1 MAYERTLYLLVENE
15 YEEIRRH
22 NQEDL
27 AARRAAV
34 YQAVPEIETIDQ
46 EIQSAGLSIISLAV
60 SAPADIQQ
68 RLSALREHQ
77 KALQT
82 RRQSLLIENG
92 FAADE
97 LSMRYM
103 CERCQ
108 DTGTVVDKPCE
119 CYRRRLVMKAFE
131 KSNLSQ
137 QLRNQSFKTFDL
149 SLYSQETDP
158 QYGISPYTAMQ
169 NILSVCSEFIN
180 DFDRTEKNLLFWGE
194 SGLGKTFLST
204 CIAKELIKKGYSVI
218 YETTYQI
225 VSLLE
230 DYKFKRS
237 DDLSGLKAQTERL
250 YDSDLLILDDLG
262 AEFSTSYT
270 NAALFDILN
279 SRLISNKKTIINTNL
294 GMKDLAERYSE
305 RVISRIFGS
314 YQTLQFIGEDL
325 RLKTS
330 VNRYKQE
337 EQ

>member
-1 MAYERTLYLLVENE
+1 MAYERSLYQAVETE
-15 YEEIRRH
+15 YEELRRH

-27 AARRAAV
+27 DNRRHAV
-34 YQAVPEIETIDQ
+34 YLAVPEIENIDR
-46 EIQSAGLSIISLAV
+46 EIQSAGHAIISLSISNPPDLA
-60 SAPADIQQ
+60 A
-68 RLSALREHQ
+68 RLSALRERQ
-77 KALQT
+77 QYLQH
-82 RRQSLLIENG
+82 RRKTLLLEHG
-92 FAADE
+92 FAEDE

-103 CERCQ
+103 CDNCQ
-108 DTGTVVDKPCE
+108 DTGVQGNRTCE
-119 CYRRRLVMKAFE
+119 CYQRSLVMRAFE

-149 SLYSQETDP
+149 SLYSDQPDP
-158 QYGISPYTAMQ
+158 QFGVVPRSNMQ
-169 NILSVCSEFIN
+169 RILEICQNFIR
-180 DFDRTEKNLLFWGE
+180 DFEHTDKNLLFWGE

-204 CIAKELIKKGYSVI
+204 CIAKELIKKGFSVI

-237 DDLSGLKAQTERL
+237 SDMDELKTQTDRL

-262 AEFSTSYT
+262 AEFSTAYT

-279 SRLISNKKTIINTNL
+279 SRLITNKKTIINTNL
-294 GMKDLAERYSE
+294 NLKELSERYSE

-314 YQTLQFIGEDL
+314 YQALQFIGEDL

-330 VNRYKQE
+330 VNNFQPN
-337 EQ
+337 